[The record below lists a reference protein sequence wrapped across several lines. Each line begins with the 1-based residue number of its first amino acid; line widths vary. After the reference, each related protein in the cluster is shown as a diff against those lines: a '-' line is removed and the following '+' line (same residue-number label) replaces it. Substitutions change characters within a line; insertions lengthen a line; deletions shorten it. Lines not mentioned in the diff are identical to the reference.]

1 MKDGELIGAEKIE
14 WDPYTLPVIAE
25 TSGIANYMDL
35 MEGSSTETLDAAG
48 SFI

>member
-1 MKDGELIGAEKIE
+1 MDLNYFLKTQKKLIKEKNSE

-35 MEGSSTETLDAAG
+35 MEEVR
-48 SFI
+48 